1 MKTLFER
8 LKPELI
14 SAIEL
19 QSRKYPSLMMAV
31 KEELQSKYSFIDL
44 TISTA
49 YRLIDLTESKSFG
62 INEIDECFLNR
73 ID

>member
-14 SAIEL
+14 TAIEL
-19 QSRKYPSLMMAV
+19 QSRKYPNLMMTV

-44 TISTA
+44 TVSTA
-49 YRLIDLTESKSFG
+49 YRLTDLTESKSFG
-62 INEIDECFLNR
+62 INEIDECF
-73 ID
+73 IDRN